1 MASSAPNNRTV
12 AVDRRRMPVDIG
24 VVFVALAGTHRYHEW
39 WPPEWDARALS
50 RHGGVGG
57 RWAFNGPIGR
67 QVCQIVEASPGR
79 LVEFH
84 FHDGPVR
91 GVGRWGL
98 ARQVDQTEITLA
110 VDLVPV
116 TPIHRFISQ
125 MRDQS
130 QLQHRVARRLFDC
143 LARRTGAV
151 AEAAPAAPVRIPIV
165 V

>member
-1 MASSAPNNRTV
+1 MSDAAIRTV
-12 AVDRRRMPVDIG
+12 AVDRRRLPVDIG

-50 RHGGVGG
+50 KHGGVGG
-57 RWAFNGPIGR
+57 RWAFVGPIGR
-67 QVCQIVEASPGR
+67 QVCQIIDASPGR
-79 LVEFH
+79 YVEFH

-98 ARQVDQTEITLA
+98 ARQGEQTEVTLA

-116 TPIHRFISQ
+116 TPVHRFWAQ
-125 MRDQS
+125 LRDQS

-143 LARRTGAV
+143 LSERCGGELRDR
-151 AEAAPAAPVRIPIV
+151 PPQQIPIV